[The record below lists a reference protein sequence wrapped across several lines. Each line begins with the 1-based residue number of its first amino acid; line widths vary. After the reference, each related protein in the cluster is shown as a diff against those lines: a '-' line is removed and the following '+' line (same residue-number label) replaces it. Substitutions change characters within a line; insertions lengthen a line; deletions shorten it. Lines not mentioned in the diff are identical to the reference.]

1 MSLDVTLKAVVE
13 TDVFDANTTHNLGSM
28 ARAAG
33 IYYPLW
39 RPEEIGLTKA
49 GELIPFLEAGLKILT
64 IDRDHLIREHEPEN
78 GWGTH
83 AQFVPWVERYLEACR
98 EYPDAEI
105 EVSR

>member
-1 MSLDVTLKAVVE
+1 MSLDVMLKVIVE
-13 TDVFDANTTHNLGSM
+13 QDVFDANITHNLGPM

-49 GELIPFLEAGLKILT
+49 GELIPFLEAGLKILE
-64 IDRDHLIREHEPEN
+64 IDKDFLIRNHEPEN

-83 AQFVPWVERYLEACR
+83 AQFVPWVQRYLEACR
-98 EYPDAEI
+98 ENPDAVI
-105 EVSR
+105 EVNR